1 MSTILGEMTDADRVM
16 HPQHFGTDA
25 AVILIRIRINPA
37 VPIIIGIPDDF

>member
-16 HPQHFGTDA
+16 RPQHFGTDA
-25 AVILIRIRINPA
+25 AVISIRIRINPA